1 MSLNVQEQTK
11 YDELTSLQASGTALK
26 PAQKVEL
33 KKLKKKLD
41 QQVAGKV
48 QVSTSVNTF
57 GKTSS
62 SKESTS
68 TVNPKA
74 IRFVEAERQVLT
86 RRAENLVA
94 NNAEL
99 IVERLG
105 SIKKAN
111 ETMLVRAA
119 VLALADMID
128 EDLIEYMKQ
137 AQRNMIG

>member
-57 GKTSS
+57 GKTS
-62 SKESTS
+62 
-68 TVNPKA
+68 
-74 IRFVEAERQVLT
+74 
-86 RRAENLVA
+86 
-94 NNAEL
+94 
-99 IVERLG
+99 
-105 SIKKAN
+105 
-111 ETMLVRAA
+111 
-119 VLALADMID
+119 
-128 EDLIEYMKQ
+128 
-137 AQRNMIG
+137 